1 MSGCRVRDL
10 SIVVF
15 PTLQFKIML
24 LMLESATSDLTLNY
38 ALISQS
44 VNAFLSG
51 DIHKKKYR
59 LKKRWL
65 GSFISFP
72 FFHLYISVFTFH
84 VIA

>member
-15 PTLQFKIML
+15 PTLQFKIIL
-24 LMLESATSDLTLNY
+24 LMLESAMSDLTLNY

-51 DIHKKKYR
+51 DIHKKK
-59 LKKRWL
+59 
-65 GSFISFP
+65 
-72 FFHLYISVFTFH
+72 V
-84 VIA
+84 

>member
-1 MSGCRVRDL
+1 MSGCRVRDP

-15 PTLQFKIML
+15 PILQYKIML

-51 DIHKKKYR
+51 DIHKKK
-59 LKKRWL
+59 
-65 GSFISFP
+65 SID
-72 FFHLYISVFTFH
+72 
-84 VIA
+84 

>member
-1 MSGCRVRDL
+1 MSGCRVRDP

-15 PTLQFKIML
+15 PILQFKIML

-51 DIHKKKYR
+51 DIHEK
-59 LKKRWL
+59 
-65 GSFISFP
+65 SID
-72 FFHLYISVFTFH
+72 
-84 VIA
+84 